1 MRNGQLVPKGG
12 LPSAGKVAEA
22 AFPTPFVSRFEP
34 MESPVTGR
42 TISSW
47 RERDRDMD
55 AVGKVDPR
63 DLDRAPFEKRNED
76 NARRQRIADDE
87 RRDTT

>member
-1 MRNGQLVPKGG
+1 MRNGQLVPKTRVSRET
-12 LPSAGKVAEA
+12 PD
-22 AFPTPFVSRFEP
+22 FPTPMVSRFEA

-87 RRDTT
+87 RDGDTA

>member
-1 MRNGQLVPKGG
+1 
-12 LPSAGKVAEA
+12 
-22 AFPTPFVSRFEP
+22 
-34 MESPVTGR
+34 
-42 TISSW
+42 
-47 RERDRDMD
+47 MD

-87 RRDTT
+87 RDGDTA